1 MAARILHILLL
12 LSAVIF
18 ISFSE
23 AEKNSR
29 ITIDIQPFSDISKTE
44 REYVLTELKKV
55 YPYVILKP
63 AIVLPG
69 SAYYS
74 PRNRYRADSLINF
87 LGRSTPEGHVTI
99 GLTSKDISTNKGT
112 YADWGVMGLG
122 FCPGNACVVS
132 TFRLTKSV
140 KLMQLFKVAIHE
152 LGHTQGLPHCAVKS
166 CFMRDA
172 EGRNPTNEE
181 VEFCPKCKALLV
193 SKGWQFK

>member
-1 MAARILHILLL
+1 MAARILHSLVL
-12 LSAVIF
+12 LSAVF
-18 ISFSE
+18 FFPSSE
-23 AEKNSR
+23 KEKNPR
-29 ITIDIQPFSDISKTE
+29 VTIDIQPFSDISKTE
-44 REYVLTELKKV
+44 REYVLAELKKV
-55 YPYVILKP
+55 YPYVILQP
-63 AIVLPG
+63 AIVLPK
-69 SAYYS
+69 SAYYP

-87 LGRSTPEGHVTI
+87 LGRSTPAGHVTI
-99 GLTSKDISTNKGT
+99 GLTSKDISTDKGI

-122 FCPGNACVVS
+122 FCPGNACVAS

-152 LGHTQGLPHCAVKS
+152 LGHTQGLPHCDVKS

-181 VEFCPKCKALLV
+181 VGFCQKCKALLV